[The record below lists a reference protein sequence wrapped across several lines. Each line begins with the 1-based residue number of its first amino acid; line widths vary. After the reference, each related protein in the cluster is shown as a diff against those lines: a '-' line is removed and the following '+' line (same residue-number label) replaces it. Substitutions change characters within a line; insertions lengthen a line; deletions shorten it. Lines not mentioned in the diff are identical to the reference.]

1 MTMPEPEVSAAET
14 LRAAA
19 ARLRGGAPVETP
31 TLTGEFPDL
40 DGAMAALLDAH
51 AFRME
56 IDPDGMT
63 QSDSA
68 ALTLARQVLGEV
80 AGRGE

>member
-1 MTMPEPEVSAAET
+1 MTAAET

-19 ARLRGGAPVETP
+19 ARLRGDAPVETP
-31 TLTGEFPDL
+31 NLTGEFPDL

-63 QSDSA
+63 QSDKA
-68 ALTLARQVLGEV
+68 ALAVARQVLDRDDCPGTRQE
-80 AGRGE
+80 AQP

>member
-1 MTMPEPEVSAAET
+1 MTAAET

-19 ARLRGGAPVETP
+19 TKLRGGAPAETP
-31 TLTGEFPDL
+31 SLTGEFPDL

-51 AFRME
+51 AYRLE

-68 ALTLARQVLGEV
+68 ALTLARQVLGVDCPGTREE
-80 AGRGE
+80 AH

>member
-1 MTMPEPEVSAAET
+1 MTAAEE

-19 ARLRGGAPVETP
+19 ARLRGDAPATRP
-31 TLTGEFPDL
+31 DLTADFPDL

-63 QSDSA
+63 QSDAA
-68 ALTLARQVLGEV
+68 ALALARLINPKE
-80 AGRGE
+80 AS